1 MLDWTVKD
9 TWVAVFDVLGFRELV
24 RQADSELPRQIL
36 TSKIDD
42 LLEEFDS
49 DIVNQGGLDFLVFS
63 DTIAV
68 FTPDLTPQSYPWFLL
83 QCRKLI
89 ETSIKIRLPLRG
101 AISVGTAVTCKA
113 PPIVLGSAFLEA
125 HEYCEDQDWIG
136 LLLTPSATRL
146 LREANLEPTHHDFV
160 EGAIPLRKMPREDV
174 LAYRFQNGE
183 ANFDSWLLSFLA
195 EMKQRAPAGAK
206 DKYTRTIAF
215 IQKHYRYIDSSSRSP
230 GAIA

>member
-89 ETSIKIRLPLRG
+89 ETSMPIRLAQVNSITGFGL
-101 AISVGTAVTCKA
+101 AVAC
-113 PPIVLGSAFLEA
+113 
-125 HEYCEDQDWIG
+125 
-136 LLLTPSATRL
+136 
-146 LREANLEPTHHDFV
+146 
-160 EGAIPLRKMPREDV
+160 
-174 LAYRFQNGE
+174 
-183 ANFDSWLLSFLA
+183 
-195 EMKQRAPAGAK
+195 RA
-206 DKYTRTIAF
+206 
-215 IQKHYRYIDSSSRSP
+215 
-230 GAIA
+230 